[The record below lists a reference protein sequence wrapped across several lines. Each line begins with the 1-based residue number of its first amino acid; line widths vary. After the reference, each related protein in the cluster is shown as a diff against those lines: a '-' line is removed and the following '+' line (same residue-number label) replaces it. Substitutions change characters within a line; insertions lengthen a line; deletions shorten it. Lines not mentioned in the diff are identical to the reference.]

1 MKKKFAAVF
10 CSALALTSTLCFGGT
25 ALADEP
31 LKIEFF
37 QQKGEEGPQKG
48 YKAIIEKFNEE
59 NPDIEIEMN
68 TVPDAG
74 TVLTSRISSG
84 DIPVIFSDYPTQT
97 QFKQKVA
104 NGYVQD
110 LSDQDFL
117 KNVNESS
124 LEMTKQ
130 EDGGYYHFRTAATTL
145 AFTTMYR
152 CLRTT
157 ALRFRKHGKS
167 LLQYVTS
174 FRKQE
179 SHRLECMARI
189 RHVSDIFSR
198 QQLLHG
204 HRTG

>member
-84 DIPVIFSDYPTQT
+84 DI
-97 QFKQKVA
+97 
-104 NGYVQD
+104 
-110 LSDQDFL
+110 LSL
-117 KNVNESS
+117 I
-124 LEMTKQ
+124 
-130 EDGGYYHFRTAATTL
+130 H
-145 AFTTMYR
+145 
-152 CLRTT
+152 
-157 ALRFRKHGKS
+157 
-167 LLQYVTS
+167 
-174 FRKQE
+174 
-179 SHRLECMARI
+179 I
-189 RHVSDIFSR
+189 
-198 QQLLHG
+198 
-204 HRTG
+204 